1 METVLLRKIRRT
13 GGGEV
18 LLDEIFMIAIM
29 YLWWLL
35 IGWSER
41 NLAKAVSDI
50 SNSKECFSPACS
62 EVVIVVSR
70 PFFCLIDT
78 TLYGL
83 LSCLVLV
90 SRGVKRLL
98 FDCTLIII

>member
-1 METVLLRKIRRT
+1 M
-13 GGGEV
+13 

-50 SNSKECFSPACS
+50 TNSKECFSPACS

-70 PFFCLIDT
+70 PFLPCRYDFLWFIV
-78 TLYGL
+78 
-83 LSCLVLV
+83 LSWP
-90 SRGVKRLL
+90 RLARRKASL
-98 FDCTLIII
+98 FD

>member
-1 METVLLRKIRRT
+1 M
-13 GGGEV
+13 

-70 PFFCLIDT
+70 HFFFCLIDT

-90 SRGVKRLL
+90 SRGVKRLYL
-98 FDCTLIII
+98 IDCTLIII

>member
-1 METVLLRKIRRT
+1 M
-13 GGGEV
+13 

-70 PFFCLIDT
+70 HFFCLIDT
-78 TLYGL
+78 SFHGV
-83 LSCLVLV
+83 LSCPCYV
-90 SRGVKRLL
+90 SRGVKRLYL
-98 FDCTLIII
+98 IECTLIII

>member
-1 METVLLRKIRRT
+1 M
-13 GGGEV
+13 

-50 SNSKECFSPACS
+50 SNSKEFFSPACS
-62 EVVIVVSR
+62 EVVIVVS
-70 PFFCLIDT
+70 
-78 TLYGL
+78 
-83 LSCLVLV
+83 
-90 SRGVKRLL
+90 
-98 FDCTLIII
+98 